1 MPLLRNAKKALR
13 QSLAK
18 AEINRRVKSQVKTAV
33 DKAHAKP
40 SSEAVS
46 GAFSALDRALK
57 SHLFHRNKVARVK
70 SQLSR
75 LVK

>member
-13 QSLAK
+13 QSYAR
-18 AEINRRVKSQVKTAV
+18 AEVNQKLKSRVKTAL
-33 DKAHAKP
+33 DAAKSKP
-40 SSEAVS
+40 SNITL
-46 GAFSALDRALK
+46 GTAFSALDKALK
-57 SHLFHRNKVARVK
+57 HHIFHANRVARVK

>member
-13 QSLAK
+13 QSQAK
-18 AEINRRVKSQVKTAV
+18 TIINSRLKSQVRTAV
-33 DKAHAKP
+33 DRAQAKP
-40 SSEAVS
+40 SQETMSN
-46 GAFSALDRALK
+46 AFSALDKALK
-57 SHLFHRNKVARVK
+57 HHIFHSNKVARVK